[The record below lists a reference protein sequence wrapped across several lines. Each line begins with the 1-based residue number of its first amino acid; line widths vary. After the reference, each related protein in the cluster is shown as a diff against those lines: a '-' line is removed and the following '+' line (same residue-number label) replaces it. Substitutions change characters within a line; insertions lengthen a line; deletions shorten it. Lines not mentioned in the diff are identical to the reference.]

1 MGNRKWDSNGQI
13 LNVYLLNEE
22 LIQRG
27 NLIGKYGKR
36 GLEKNI
42 VDVIVG
48 KTNNNKTK
56 FFFNQFPM

>member
-48 KTNNNKTK
+48 KTKNNKTK

>member
-42 VDVIVG
+42 VDAIVV